1 MTTLDYLEKIDDTL
15 SHWEDYFHGQEGID
29 VTEARANL
37 DKVRKQLRI
46 GGVSNCAFAKG
57 DRVIVFDAVA
67 WNKVG
72 KDVGDNSCFHKEATI
87 LDVYYHN
94 SEIGSSDWCATVK
107 FDDGRVSKGHFLWGL
122 EHCY

>member
-1 MTTLDYLEKIDDTL
+1 MTPEEYFKKWTENCRLFERYQPIHSHEDMMQFAKDYHAE
-15 SHWEDYFHGQEGID
+15 
-29 VTEARANL
+29 
-37 DKVRKQLRI
+37 QLRI